1 MNQRV
6 TTIIDI
12 LKLKS
17 TPTAILFQVNQITKF
32 QIPNINA
39 ATAWMLVFTSLG
51 MLSTHSVQY
60 MQNDMNNFI

>member
-39 ATAWMLVFTSLG
+39 ATAWMLVFTSFGYTLNL
-51 MLSTHSVQY
+51 LSSIY
-60 MQNDMNNFI
+60 AERYE